1 MDNYKVLSS
10 QAQSTAGAT
19 SYLDTGVSGFLPRQP
34 LSWCCLCGLS
44 MLRCFW
50 PLVAWTSSHRIAL
63 CDNDD
68 DADDDADKDNER
80 SSSVSEK
87 LGAILTPT
95 PPVALLLIVL

>member
-1 MDNYKVLSS
+1 
-10 QAQSTAGAT
+10 
-19 SYLDTGVSGFLPRQP
+19 
-34 LSWCCLCGLS
+34 

-68 DADDDADKDNER
+68 EADDDADKDNER

-95 PPVALLLIVL
+95 PPVALLLIVLVYVAEGITVAGSATKHRLGRLG